1 MKKIRII
8 IGISALALGLS
19 GCSSVY
25 YRADSG
31 TYDDLYAV
39 HDRAAIA
46 KRQQAEAEARRAAA
60 GNEAAAP
67 AANEVSNEENV
78 ANNE

>member
-19 GCSSVY
+19 GCSSAY

-31 TYDDLYAV
+31 TYDVVNADKFILSV
-39 HDRAAIA
+39 DAA
-46 KRQQAEAEARRAAA
+46 KKLE
-60 GNEAAAP
+60 
-67 AANEVSNEENV
+67 EVLG
-78 ANNE
+78 